1 MKIEIHIAGDA
12 SAELR
17 TSARNFMRGLT
28 DEDIEETCLQS
39 SDEAEK
45 AVDPMALATLIL
57 AVPGALLALDQ
68 LSDRLERFDERKD
81 IKDRIEPLISA
92 PYEQKKNITLII
104 GDEVIPLGERNADQV
119 LDALRR
125 AGIKAGKPQ

>member
-28 DEDIEETCLQS
+28 DEDIEETRLQS

-45 AVDPMALATLIL
+45 AVDPMALIRIFND
-57 AVPGALLALDQ
+57 VIWLDF
-68 LSDRLERFDERKD
+68 RH
-81 IKDRIEPLISA
+81 
-92 PYEQKKNITLII
+92 
-104 GDEVIPLGERNADQV
+104 
-119 LDALRR
+119 
-125 AGIKAGKPQ
+125 